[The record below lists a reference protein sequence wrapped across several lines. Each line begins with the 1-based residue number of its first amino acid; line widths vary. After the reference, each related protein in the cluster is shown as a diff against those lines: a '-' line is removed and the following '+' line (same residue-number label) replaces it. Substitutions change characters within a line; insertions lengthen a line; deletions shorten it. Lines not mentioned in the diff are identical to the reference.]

1 MLMSSKKE
9 HLNMLVMGHV
19 DNGKST
25 LVGHLLFLAGG
36 LDDRSLAALEEEAKK
51 TGKEFAKFAWLG
63 DKLKE
68 ERERDMTIDLSFWRF
83 ETPKYFFTIID
94 APGHRDFVK
103 NMITGASQADAAI
116 LVISC
121 KKGEYEAGMGPGG
134 QTREHAF
141 LAKTL
146 GVNQLVVAVNK
157 IDDQTVAYSEAR
169 FNEVK
174 DGVLKFLRMIG
185 YDTSKIITVPISGWK
200 GDNIIKQSPN
210 TPWYKGQTLFEA
222 MDTFVPPEKPIDKPL
237 RVPIQ
242 DVYTITGVGTVP
254 VGRVETGVMKKGM
267 NVIFMPAN
275 KGGELKDIE
284 THHTKI
290 DQAIPGDN
298 IGFNVKG
305 VGKTDLHRGEVC
317 SDTAKPPA
325 VAETFK
331 GRIFVLY
338 HPTAIAAG
346 YTPVLHVHTATVA
359 TTFLDLERK
368 IDPKSGAVIE
378 EKPSFLKQGD
388 SAIVT
393 FKPTKPLAIE
403 VYTDIAPLGRFAL
416 RDMGRTV
423 AAGVVTEIKPAT
435 LAK

>member
-1 MLMSSKKE
+1 
-9 HLNMLVMGHV
+9 MLVMGHV

-36 LDDRSLAALEEEAKK
+36 LDDRVLAALEDEAKQ

-68 ERERDMTIDLSFWRF
+68 ERERDMTIDLSFWKF

-116 LVISC
+116 LVISA

-157 IDDQTVAYSEAR
+157 MDDQTVNYDQAR
-169 FNEVK
+169 FKEVSE
-174 DGVLKFLRMIG
+174 GVLKFLKMIG
-185 YDTSKIITVPISGWK
+185 YDTSKILAVPISGWK
-200 GDNIIKQSPN
+200 ADNIIKQSKN
-210 TPWYKGQTLFEA
+210 TPWYTGSTLFEA
-222 MDTFVPPEKPIDKPL
+222 MDTFISPEKPLNKPL

-254 VGRVETGVMKKGM
+254 VGRIETGIMRK
-267 NVIFMPAN
+267 NTPVIFMPDN
-275 KGGELKDIE
+275 KAGEVKDIE
-284 THHTKI
+284 THHMKI
-290 DQAIPGDN
+290 EQAIPGDN
-298 IGFNVKG
+298 VGFSVKG
-305 VGKTDLHRGEVC
+305 VGKNDVHRGDVC
-317 SDTAKPPA
+317 GDAAKPPT

-359 TTFLDLERK
+359 TTFLDLEKK
-368 IDPKSGAVIE
+368 IDPKTGAMIE
-378 EKPSFLKQGD
+378 EKPSYLKQGD

-393 FKPTKPLAIE
+393 FKPTKPLVIE
-403 VYTDIAPLGRFAL
+403 AYTDLPPLGRFAL

-423 AAGVVTEIKPAT
+423 AAGVCIEVKPAVLT
-435 LAK
+435 K

>member
-1 MLMSSKKE
+1 MSSQKKE
-9 HLNMLVMGHV
+9 HLNLLVMGHV
-19 DNGKST
+19 DHGKST
-25 LVGHLLFLAGG
+25 LVGHLLYLAGN
-36 LDDRSLAALEEEAKK
+36 LDPRYLMTLEEEAKK
-51 TGKEFAKFAWLG
+51 SGKEFAKFAWLG

-68 ERERDMTIDLSFWRF
+68 ERERDMTIDLSFWKF

-103 NMITGASQADAAI
+103 NMITGASQADCAI
-116 LVISC
+116 LVISA
-121 KKGEYEAGMGPGG
+121 KRGEYEAGMGPGG
-134 QTREHAF
+134 QAREHAF

-146 GVNQLVVAVNK
+146 GVNQIIVAVNK
-157 IDDQTVAYSEAR
+157 MDDATVNYDEKR

-174 DGVLKFLRMIG
+174 DGVFKFLKMIG
-185 YDTSKIITVPISGWK
+185 YDTSKIYAIPISGWK
-200 GDNIIKQSPN
+200 GDNIMKLSSN
-210 TPWYKGQTLFEA
+210 TPWYKGPTLFEA
-222 MDTFVPPEKPIDKPL
+222 LDTFIPPEKPINKPL

-242 DVYTITGVGTVP
+242 DVYSITGVGTVP
-254 VGRVETGVMKKGM
+254 VGRVETGVMKVGM

-275 KGGELKDIE
+275 KVGEVKSIE
-284 THHTKI
+284 THYMRI
-290 DQAIPGDN
+290 DEALPGDN

-305 VGKTDLHRGEVC
+305 IAKTDIRRGDVC
-317 SDTAKPPA
+317 GDLNKPPT

-359 TTFLDLERK
+359 TTFLELEKK
-368 IDPKSGAVIE
+368 IDPKTGAVIE

-393 FKPTKPLAIE
+393 FKPMKPVALE
-403 VYTDIAPLGRFAL
+403 VYQDIPQLGRFAI

-423 AAGVVTEIKPAT
+423 AAGVVIEVKPAT
-435 LAK
+435 LTK

>member
-1 MLMSSKKE
+1 MSSKKE
-9 HLNMLVMGHV
+9 HLNLLVMGHV

-36 LDDRSLAALEEEAKK
+36 LDDRTLAALEEEAKT
-51 TGKEFAKFAWLG
+51 TGKEFAKYAWLG

-68 ERERDMTIDLSFWRF
+68 ERERDMTIDLSFWKF

-116 LVISC
+116 LVLSA
-121 KKGEYEAGMGPGG
+121 KKGEMEAGMGPGG

-146 GVNQLVVAVNK
+146 GVNQLVVAINK
-157 IDDQTVAYSEAR
+157 MDDQTVAYSQDR
-169 FNEVK
+169 YNEVR
-174 DGVLKFLRMIG
+174 DNLFKFLKMIG
-185 YDTSKIITVPISGWK
+185 YDTSKITAIPISGWK
-200 GDNIIKQSPN
+200 GDNIIRQSTN
-210 TPWYKGQTLFEA
+210 TPWYKGPTLFEA
-222 MDTFVPPEKPIDKPL
+222 LDTFTAPTKPVDKPL

-254 VGRVETGVMKKGM
+254 VGRVETGVMKINQ
-267 NVIFMPAN
+267 NVVFMPAN
-275 KGGELKDIE
+275 KTGDVKTIE
-284 THHTKI
+284 THHMKI
-290 DQAIPGDN
+290 EQAVPGDN
-298 IGFNVKG
+298 IGFSVKG
-305 VGKTDLHRGEVC
+305 VGKTDIHRGEVC
-317 SDTAKPPA
+317 GDTAKPPS

-346 YTPVLHVHTATVA
+346 YTPVMHVHTATVA
-359 TTFLDLERK
+359 TTFLDLEK
-368 IDPKSGAVIE
+368 KLDPKTGAVIE

-393 FKPTKPLAIE
+393 FKPTKPLVVE
-403 VYTDIAPLGRFAL
+403 PYTELPPLGRFAL

-423 AAGVVTEIKPAT
+423 AAGVVIEVKQAT

>member
-1 MLMSSKKE
+1 MSSQKKE
-9 HLNMLVMGHV
+9 HLNLLVMGHV
-19 DNGKST
+19 DHGKST
-25 LVGHLLFLAGG
+25 LVGHLLYLAGN
-36 LDDRSLAALEEEAKK
+36 LDPRYLMTLEEEAKK
-51 TGKEFAKFAWLG
+51 SGKEFAKFAWLG

-68 ERERDMTIDLSFWRF
+68 ERERDMTIDLSFWKF

-103 NMITGASQADAAI
+103 NMITGASQADCAI
-116 LVISC
+116 LVISA
-121 KKGEYEAGMGPGG
+121 KRGEYEAGMGPGG
-134 QTREHAF
+134 QAREHAF

-146 GVNQLVVAVNK
+146 GVNQIIVAINKMDDATVNYDEK
-157 IDDQTVAYSEAR
+157 R

-174 DGVLKFLRMIG
+174 DGVFKFLKMIG
-185 YDTSKIITVPISGWK
+185 YDTSKIYAIPISGWK
-200 GDNIIKQSPN
+200 GDNIMKLSSN
-210 TPWYKGQTLFEA
+210 TPWYKGPTLFEA
-222 MDTFVPPEKPIDKPL
+222 LDTFIPPEKPINKPL

-242 DVYTITGVGTVP
+242 DVYSITGVGTVP
-254 VGRVETGVMKKGM
+254 VGRVETGVMKVGM

-275 KGGELKDIE
+275 KVGEVKSIE
-284 THHTKI
+284 THHMRI
-290 DQAIPGDN
+290 DEALPGDN

-305 VGKTDLHRGEVC
+305 IAKTDIRRGDVC
-317 SDTAKPPA
+317 GDLNKPPT

-359 TTFLDLERK
+359 TTFLELEKK
-368 IDPKSGAVIE
+368 IDPKTGAVIE

-393 FKPTKPLAIE
+393 FKPMKPVALE
-403 VYTDIAPLGRFAL
+403 VYQDIPQLGRFAI

-423 AAGVVTEIKPAT
+423 AAGVVIEVKPAT
-435 LAK
+435 LTK

>member
-1 MLMSSKKE
+1 MSSSKKE

-36 LDDRSLAALEEEAKK
+36 LDDRTLAALEEEAKQ

-68 ERERDMTIDLSFWRF
+68 ERERDMTIDLSFWKF

-116 LVISC
+116 LVISS

-146 GVNQLVVAVNK
+146 GVNQIVVAVNK
-157 IDDQTVAYSEAR
+157 MDDQTVNYDEKR

-174 DGVLKFLRMIG
+174 DGVLKFLKMIG
-185 YDTSKIITVPISGWK
+185 YDISKIIAVPISGWK
-200 GDNIIKQSPN
+200 GDNIIKQSKN
-210 TPWYKGQTLFEA
+210 TVWYKGPTLFEA
-222 MDTFVPPEKPIDKPL
+222 MDTFIPPEKPINKPL
-237 RVPIQ
+237 RVPVQ

-254 VGRVETGVMKKGM
+254 VGRVETGVMKKNM

-284 THHTKI
+284 THHMKI
-290 DQAIPGDN
+290 EQALPGDN
-298 IGFNVKG
+298 VGYNVKG
-305 VGKTDLHRGEVC
+305 VGKTDVHRGDVC
-317 SDTAKPPA
+317 GDTVKPPT
-325 VAETFK
+325 VADTFK

-359 TTFLDLERK
+359 TTFLDLEKK
-368 IDPKSGAVIE
+368 IDPKTGAVIE

-393 FKPTKPLAIE
+393 FKPTKPLVIE
-403 VYTDIAPLGRFAL
+403 PYTDLPPLGRFAL

-423 AAGVVTEIKPAT
+423 AAGVCIEVKPAVLT
-435 LAK
+435 K

>member
-1 MLMSSKKE
+1 MSSQKKE
-9 HLNMLVMGHV
+9 HLNLLVMGHV
-19 DNGKST
+19 DHGKST
-25 LVGHLLFLAGG
+25 LVGHLLYLAGN
-36 LDDRSLAALEEEAKK
+36 LDPRYLMTLEEEAKK
-51 TGKEFAKFAWLG
+51 SGKEFAKFAWLG

-68 ERERDMTIDLSFWRF
+68 ERERDMTIDLSFWKF

-103 NMITGASQADAAI
+103 NMITGASQADCAI
-116 LVISC
+116 LVISA
-121 KKGEYEAGMGPGG
+121 KRGEYEAGMGPGG
-134 QTREHAF
+134 QAREHAF

-146 GVNQLVVAVNK
+146 GVNQIIVAVNK
-157 IDDQTVAYSEAR
+157 MDDATVNYDEKR

-174 DGVLKFLRMIG
+174 DGVFKFLKMIG
-185 YDTSKIITVPISGWK
+185 YDTSKIYAIPISGWK
-200 GDNIIKQSPN
+200 GDNIMKLSSN
-210 TPWYKGQTLFEA
+210 TPWYKGPTLFEA
-222 MDTFVPPEKPIDKPL
+222 LDTFIPPEKPINKPL

-242 DVYTITGVGTVP
+242 DVYSITGVGTVP
-254 VGRVETGVMKKGM
+254 VGRVETGVMKVGM

-275 KGGELKDIE
+275 KVGEVKSIE
-284 THHTKI
+284 THHMRI
-290 DQAIPGDN
+290 DEALPGDN

-305 VGKTDLHRGEVC
+305 IAKTDIRRGDVC
-317 SDTAKPPA
+317 GDLNKPPT

-359 TTFLDLERK
+359 TTFLELEKK
-368 IDPKSGAVIE
+368 IDPKTGAVIE

-393 FKPTKPLAIE
+393 FKPMKPVALE
-403 VYTDIAPLGRFAL
+403 VYQDIPQLGRFAI

-423 AAGVVTEIKPAT
+423 AAGVVIEVKPAT
-435 LAK
+435 LTK